1 MNELIL
7 RLTDREQTGGV
18 TYPGAA
24 YFPPPPRDESRVREV
39 LGLSDPTDPLTVLVL
54 SQLVMSCSWLYG
66 QLGEQVE
73 THSHR
78 VSDVE
83 LFSMSSGDLLPVDGE
98 TPGVRR
104 TARHLPLR
112 RELVVDQGNG
122 VLTVTLSGS
131 WTAPAPYTPAG
142 PGLWDVD
149 WPEESGIHGQLQDP
163 TFPLII
169 THRPYQVDWGSI
181 QADLKNQAQYL
192 SPVLSRTGLYRNFFQ
207 AQDSVEAVASACA
220 ALALA
225 NDDIAW
231 DRS

>member
-24 YFPPPPRDESRVREV
+24 HFPPPPADEARVRQI
-39 LGLSDPTDPLTVLVL
+39 LGLSDPGDPLTALVL

-66 QLGEQVE
+66 QIGEQVE

-78 VSDVE
+78 VSDIE
-83 LFSMSSGDLLPVDGE
+83 LFSMSSGDLLAVDGE

-104 TARHLPLR
+104 IARHLPLR

-122 VLTVTLSGS
+122 VLNVTLTGS
-131 WTAPAPYTPAG
+131 WTAPAPYTSVG
-142 PGLWDVD
+142 SDLWDVD
-149 WPEESGIHGQLQDP
+149 WPVASGIHGQLKDP
-163 TFPLII
+163 TFPLTI
-169 THRPYQVDWGSI
+169 THRPYKVDWDSI
-181 QADLKNQAQYL
+181 RADLKNQAQYL
-192 SPVLSRTGLYRNFFQ
+192 SPVLNRTGLYRNFFQ
-207 AQDSVEAVASACA
+207 AQDSAEAVASACT

-225 NDDIAW
+225 NNDLVWA
-231 DRS
+231 RS